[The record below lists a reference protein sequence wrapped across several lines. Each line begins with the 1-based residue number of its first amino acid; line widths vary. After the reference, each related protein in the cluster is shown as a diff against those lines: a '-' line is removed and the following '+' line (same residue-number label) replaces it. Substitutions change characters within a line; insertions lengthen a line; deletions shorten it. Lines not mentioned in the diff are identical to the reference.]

1 METDMTILQLAA
13 LFLMMGVLAMFYAAL
28 AWFLTLLRR
37 GRMVNVSA
45 IPRLSLEVPH
55 EAAPMR
61 YAQPLPDAW
70 RLPVQPGRPN
80 DLIIYIEPEEKV
92 IARRSNI
99 ERIITHLE
107 EKVS

>member
-1 METDMTILQLAA
+1 MTILQVAA
-13 LFLMMGVLAMFYAAL
+13 LFMMMGVLAVFYAAL

-37 GRMVNVSA
+37 GRTVNIPA
-45 IPRLSLEVPH
+45 IPRLVLGVPS

-70 RLPVQPGRPN
+70 RLPVQPGRPG
-80 DLIIYIEPEEKV
+80 DLIIYIEPEEKAV
-92 IARRSNI
+92 ARRGNI

-107 EKVS
+107 ERIS